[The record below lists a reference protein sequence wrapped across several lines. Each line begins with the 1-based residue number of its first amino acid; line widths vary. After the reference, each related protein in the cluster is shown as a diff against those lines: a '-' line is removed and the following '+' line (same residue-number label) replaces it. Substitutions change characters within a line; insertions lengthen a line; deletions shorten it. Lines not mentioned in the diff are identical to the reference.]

1 MMISTS
7 LYSKDFGIFMFSL
20 SRKSSVSYRDIK
32 IVVAIAA
39 AVQAAMISEEEKINF
54 KLEWDLRETW
64 LSGTLESLT
73 WLTEQSLEQI
83 EDLKMTW

>member
-54 KLEWDLRETW
+54 KLE
-64 LSGTLESLT
+64 
-73 WLTEQSLEQI
+73 
-83 EDLKMTW
+83 